1 MNLEELSEDE
11 KKIIQVSKDFRD
23 FLEYEYILKDSI
35 SFSADNTLNIWHNDP
50 DNYIQAMKEEINDE
64 TEDYNYVSKLEAFSR
79 KASLK
84 LSALDET

>member
-35 SFSADNTLNIWHNDP
+35 SFSADNTLNI
-50 DNYIQAMKEEINDE
+50 
-64 TEDYNYVSKLEAFSR
+64 
-79 KASLK
+79 
-84 LSALDET
+84 